1 MRTMVTEKE
10 IREAAEYDGRRRL
23 WNMMGAE
30 FTGNVGVMRASR
42 PSHRESG
49 LQRACM
55 KWMRL
60 QYPRLMMFA
69 VPNGGYRN
77 SREAAIMVS
86 EGIRTGVSDLILLKA
101 CGGWHGLCV
110 EMKYG
115 KGRQTVSQMEFERI
129 VTEEGYL
136 YRVVRSFEEFRE
148 LIDNY
153 VKGYLERVKEEH
165 K

>member
-1 MRTMVTEKE
+1 MTKRT
-10 IREAAEYDGRRRL
+10 
-23 WNMMGAE
+23 
-30 FTGNVGVMRASR
+30 VMEEASR
-42 PSHRESG
+42 PLYEIVGMKPTGDVVGKRRVSHPESE

-60 QYPRLMMFA
+60 QYPKLMMFS

-77 SREAAIMVS
+77 RREAAIMVS

-101 CGGWHGLCV
+101 CGGYHGLCV

-115 KGRQTVSQMEFERI
+115 KGMQTVSQMEFERI

-136 YRVVRSFEEFRE
+136 YRVVRTFEEFRE

-153 VKGYLERVKEEH
+153 VKGYLEREEKE
-165 K
+165 